1 MTAVKR
7 VDHQPR
13 RRVTWGMS
21 LAGVHPGAS
30 LGTAARMETFDIEL
44 YALICESLE
53 VRFDQ
58 VEVEDFTLATKAA
71 WLVRPN

>member
-1 MTAVKR
+1 MYQK
-7 VDHQPR
+7 PR
-13 RRVTWGMS
+13 RGRELGTLPS
-21 LAGVHPGAS
+21 RVHPGFF